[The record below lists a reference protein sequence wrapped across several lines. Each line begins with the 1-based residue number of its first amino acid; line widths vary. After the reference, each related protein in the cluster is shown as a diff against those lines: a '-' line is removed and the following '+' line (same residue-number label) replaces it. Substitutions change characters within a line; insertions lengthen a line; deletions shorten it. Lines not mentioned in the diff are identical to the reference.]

1 MTPASYEVES
11 ISRNIWLRN
20 LWNVGLEEEQR
31 KEEVS
36 LVADYVII
44 THLAP

>member
-20 LWNVGLEEEQR
+20 SVECGLGGGTAE
-31 KEEVS
+31 KGVNK
-36 LVADYVII
+36 VADYVII